1 MAKISESTRLEFAE
15 TIKPYQ
21 SKILAILAKEKTTLN
36 SINGNAPDSCYKK
49 LMLCDDMIY
58 VSSLYMAQNSLSL
71 KILEVKNNDALNEA
85 RKILYKAIIY
95 LEELVT
101 NFIDVPYSELAKYHE
116 NIKDK
121 TIQERYY
128 LIRKLGLAITLLE
141 DAFGDRDILKNVSV
155 NLMTG
160 TKAALTGAN
169 GAGKSTLIKVMA
181 GLIKPDSGSRIC
193 QKETRIAYLPQSGL
207 THHGCSLKEEADR
220 AFEFGY
226 DIQKQIDQI
235 GEQLEKGTGNTD
247 NLLATQ
253 AELIAK
259 LEESGWHRREA
270 TAESVLMG
278 LGFSQEDLQKQTE
291 EFSGGW
297 QMRIAL
303 AKALMQNPDILL
315 LDEPTN
321 YLDIE
326 ARTWL
331 EKFLSNYKGAF
342 LLVSHDRYF
351 LDVTVN
357 EVYELFGGD
366 LKRYK
371 GNFTHYEQVREVELK
386 TLIAEYEKQQDE
398 IAKLQ
403 DFIRRFG
410 VQATK
415 AAQAQERQK
424 QLDKI
429 LAQKIEIPES
439 LKKIHFKFPEAPHA
453 GHLVLRTKGLTKSYD
468 GKTNVIENL
477 DLTVENGEMLV
488 VAGRNGAGKSTL
500 LRMLAGVDPITSGEV
515 IPGTGVKIGY
525 FSQDN
530 AETIKGGETI
540 LEYVE
545 SQAPTE
551 LIPKVRD
558 MLGSFLFR
566 GDDVFKSLNVLS
578 GGEKSRIAL
587 LQLLLRANNLLI
599 LDEPTNHLDMHSKD
613 VLMNALKDFGG
624 TVIFVSHDRGF
635 IEGLATK
642 VLELKPGSHREFP
655 GNYKYYMERI
665 EAEEAGIVGQFERGT
680 GIATSS
686 VNSTKTSEAKADAT
700 KSAGKLNWEEQKK
713 IEAERRK
720 NEKEAARLETE
731 IAKAEEEKSALESKM
746 ALPEVYSNGAK
757 AKEVQQKIDETTK
770 KIETLTQAWETA
782 MDKLG

>member
-1 MAKISESTRLEFAE
+1 MAFVQFS
-15 TIKPYQ
+15 Q
-21 SKILAILAKEKTTLN
+21 
-36 SINGNAPDSCYKK
+36 
-49 LMLCDDMIY
+49 
-58 VSSLYMAQNSLSL
+58 VSL
-71 KILEVKNNDALNEA
+71 
-85 RKILYKAIIY
+85 
-95 LEELVT
+95 
-101 NFIDVPYSELAKYHE
+101 
-116 NIKDK
+116 
-121 TIQERYY
+121 
-128 LIRKLGLAITLLE
+128 
-141 DAFGDRDILKNVSV
+141 AFGDRDILKNVSV

-247 NLLATQ
+247 NLLVTQ

-686 VNSTKTSEAKADAT
+686 VNSTKTSEAKSDAT